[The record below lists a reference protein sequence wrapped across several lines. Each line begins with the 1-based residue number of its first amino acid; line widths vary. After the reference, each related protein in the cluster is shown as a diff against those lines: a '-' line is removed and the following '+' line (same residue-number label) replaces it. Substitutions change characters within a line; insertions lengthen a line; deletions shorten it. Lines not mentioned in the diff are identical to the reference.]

1 MKVTLDTNV
10 LVYALNRRDRK
21 HALASEV
28 VVRAAR
34 ADCVQ
39 TLQSFCE
46 SFHVITR
53 KFHLPEV
60 EAIGLVGRLKARFR
74 IVAADQ
80 LHLDDAMRVVRDHRI
95 SFWDALMWA
104 TARAAG
110 CRVMLSEDMQDGR
123 DLDGVRFVDPFK
135 PENRELVD
143 LILPPSEA

>member
-1 MKVTLDTNV
+1 MRVTLDTNV
-10 LVYALNRRDRK
+10 LVYALNRRDEK
-21 HALASEV
+21 HAVASEI

-34 ADCVQ
+34 GDCVQ
-39 TLQSFCE
+39 TLQSLCE

-53 KFHLPEV
+53 KFHVQEV
-60 EAIGLVGRLKARFR
+60 EAIGLVERLKARFR

-80 LHLDDAMRVVRDHRI
+80 PHLDDAMRVVREHQI

-110 CRVMLSEDMQDGR
+110 CRAMLSEDMQDGR
-123 DLDGVRFVDPFK
+123 DLEGVRFINPFR

-143 LILPPSEA
+143 LILPPLEA